1 MSISTLP
8 TTSSV
13 VEIVYCDDPDVT
25 PTDEKLRGWI
35 LSDLATMQAD
45 ADVLSIRPLNVDE
58 RARTTDV
65 EGRAQ
70 MMLARARAGVVSV
83 NGKTGEKARSR
94 WLDGCPDDAV
104 FLLGLMV
111 GALTNNVDHQLI
123 QRVVL
128 GLADEDEEEDD
139 DAEED

>member
-25 PTDEKLRGWI
+25 PGDESSRGWI
-35 LSDLATMQAD
+35 LSDLATAQPD
-45 ADVLSIRPLNVDE
+45 ADILVVRPLNVDE

-94 WLDGCPDDAV
+94 WIDGCPDDAV
-104 FLLGLMV
+104 FLLGLVV
-111 GALTNNVDHQLI
+111 GALTNNVDHQLM
-123 QRVVL
+123 QRLVL
-128 GLADEDEEEDD
+128 GLVDEDEDEET